1 MKRIV
6 VILLL
11 ALIFSLVALYFL
23 KPGFVEKIWL
33 WIVGLLGAIIAF
45 FQNAG
50 RWTREQF
57 PNLFG
62 KESATFISD
71 DNSKEDAEVKIFRYS
86 RSGNRIFGLVY
97 VDKEFVGIS
106 NEDATNR
113 LGIYNLDIKDNTI
126 IFSNGSFSSSIIPGG
141 QIDARNNGVLLSFD
155 QNNQSVGNDQTYNGI
170 FEKLSQWLEQEKQP
184 KLLII
189 DQINSKK

>member
-11 ALIFSLVALYFL
+11 ALVFSLVVLYFL

-45 FQNAG
+45 FQNVGKWA
-50 RWTREQF
+50 REQF

-71 DNSKEDAEVKIFRYS
+71 DHSKEDAEMKIFRYS
-86 RSGNRIFGLVY
+86 RSGNRIFGLIY
-97 VDKEFVGIS
+97 VDQEFVGIS
-106 NEDATNR
+106 NENATNH

-126 IFSNGSFSSSIIPGG
+126 IFSNESFSSSIIPAG
-141 QIDARNNGVLLSFD
+141 QIDARDNGVLLSFD
-155 QNNQSVGNDQTYNGI
+155 QNNQSVSNDQTYNGI
-170 FEKLSQWLEQEKQP
+170 FEKLSQWIEQEKQP
-184 KLLII
+184 KLLICN
-189 DQINSKK
+189 QINSK

>member
-6 VILLL
+6 LILLL
-11 ALIFSLVALYFL
+11 ALVFSFVALYFL

-50 RWTREQF
+50 RWNREQF

-62 KESATFISD
+62 KESSTFISD
-71 DNSKEDAEVKIFRYS
+71 DNSKEDAEMKIFRYS

-106 NEDATNR
+106 NEDVTNR

-126 IFSNGSFSSSIIPGG
+126 IFSNGSFSSSIIPAG
-141 QIDARNNGVLLSFD
+141 QRDARNNGVLLSFD
-155 QNNQSVGNDQTYNGI
+155 QNNQSVSNDQTYNEI
-170 FEKLSQWLEQEKQP
+170 FEKLSQWIEQEKQP
-184 KLLII
+184 KLLIC
-189 DQINSKK
+189 NR

>member
-11 ALIFSLVALYFL
+11 ALVFSLVALYFL

-45 FQNAG
+45 SQNVG

-57 PNLFG
+57 PSIFG

-71 DNSKEDAEVKIFRYS
+71 DISKEDAEMKIFRYC

-106 NEDATNR
+106 NENSTNQ

-126 IFSNGSFSSSIIPGG
+126 IFSNESFSSSITPVG
-141 QIDARNNGVLLSFD
+141 QINATDKGVLLSFD
-155 QNNQSVGNDQTYNGI
+155 QNNQSVGNDQAYNGI

-184 KLLII
+184 KLLICN
-189 DQINSKK
+189 QINSK